1 MLWVEIHPYLIRSP
15 TPCVPEYKLTH
26 DLNIITLL
34 WKFTHDFIIVRLSLC
49 TLWVKI
55 HPWVS
60 HSRLLWQMLWVKFYP
75 WWGFPLSSTKKELQ
89 MFLGFIQ
96 FLAPFILNLSEKSSV
111 LRNLLKEDVPFMWE
125 SNHQASMDK
134 IKQATS
140 GESMLR
146 YFDTAKLPTL

>member
-1 MLWVEIHPYLIRSP
+1 
-15 TPCVPEYKLTH
+15 
-26 DLNIITLL
+26 
-34 WKFTHDFIIVRLSLC
+34 
-49 TLWVKI
+49 
-55 HPWVS
+55 
-60 HSRLLWQMLWVKFYP
+60 
-75 WWGFPLSSTKKELQ
+75 